1 MRLRTRL
8 FIALLVVLF
17 VGLFMASIQS
27 APVAAQSGEE
37 YVDPEGKF
45 KIQLQGDWKAIT
57 YSDAVGRQKT
67 EFVYKDRRVGL
78 LKITSAGLSG
88 GGLADMVR
96 QDEEN
101 QRTFRAGY
109 VAGSNEDFGGG
120 GLNGVRLAFY
130 TTERYKQI
138 ANTTYYLKDGNRVW
152 VLKFTGPK
160 GTLDSMRN
168 VTDQMARSFRP
179 M

>member
-1 MRLRTRL
+1 MRLRTLL
-8 FIALLVVLF
+8 FVALL
-17 VGLFMASIQS
+17 MASIPS
-27 APVAAQSGEE
+27 GSVVAQSGEE

-45 KIQLQGDWKAIT
+45 KIKLQGDWRAIT

-78 LKITSAGLSG
+78 LKITSTSLTG
-88 GGLADMVR
+88 GDLTNMVR

-101 QRTFRAGY
+101 QRTYRAGY

-120 GLNGVRLAFY
+120 GLAGVRLAFY
-130 TTERYKQI
+130 TTESYKQV